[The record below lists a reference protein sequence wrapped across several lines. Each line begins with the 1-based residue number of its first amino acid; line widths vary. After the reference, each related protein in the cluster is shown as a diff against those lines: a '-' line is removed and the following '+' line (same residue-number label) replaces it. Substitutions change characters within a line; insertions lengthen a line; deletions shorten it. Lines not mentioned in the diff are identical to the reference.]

1 MPFSSFLPAPVA
13 APVPN
18 VTARRCAATIEA
30 APPPSSA
37 QVRLELQG
45 ELDRI
50 GQAGRDLCHLMGI
63 TDTWGTARWEAGPT
77 PDTLTPTYRVVV
89 QGKLPDPEVTN
100 LIVTRLT
107 RHGWSGAVPSLDPV
121 LRLDATRAT
130 TTMRL
135 TVEGGCVR
143 LKVRAQPIRLG
154 RHLATWILA
163 GVYEEDEIA

>member
-1 MPFSSFLPAPVA
+1 MPFSSFLPVPGA

-18 VTARRCAATIEA
+18 VTPRRRAATTEA
-30 APPPSSA
+30 EPPPSSD

-89 QGKLPDPEVTN
+89 QGELPGPEVTN
-100 LIVTRLT
+100 LIVARLT
-107 RHGWSGAVPSLDPV
+107 RHGWSGVVPSLDPV
-121 LRLDATRAT
+121 LRLDATRAS

-135 TVEGGCVR
+135 TIEGGSVR
-143 LKVRAQPIRLG
+143 LKVGAAPVRLG